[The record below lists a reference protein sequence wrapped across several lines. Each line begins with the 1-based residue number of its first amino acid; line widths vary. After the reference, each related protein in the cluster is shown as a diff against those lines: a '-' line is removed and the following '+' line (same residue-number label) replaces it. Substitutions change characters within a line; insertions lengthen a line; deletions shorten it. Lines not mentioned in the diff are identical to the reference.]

1 MAYIRVRS
9 LFRRLVV
16 LAIAVAAF
24 LPLASCGKECDS
36 CENDSDCEAEGLV
49 CVKFSNG
56 SKRCGSGVGATTCRV
71 P

>member
-1 MAYIRVRS
+1 MAFIRVRS
-9 LFRRLVV
+9 LARRTLVLT
-16 LAIAVAAF
+16 LAAASF

-36 CENDSDCEAEGLV
+36 CEKDEDCAAEGLV

-56 SKRCGSGVGATTCRV
+56 SRRCGSGVGATTCRV

>member
-1 MAYIRVRS
+1 MAYIRQRS
-9 LFRRLVV
+9 LARRIVL
-16 LAIAVAAF
+16 LAIAAASF

-36 CENDSDCEAEGLV
+36 CQQDADCAPEGLV

-56 SKRCGSGVGATTCRV
+56 SMRCGSGVGATTCRV